1 MKAMNKKKWFHIDE
15 RYVTVNL
22 TLSIIIY
29 SVVVPF
35 CIYLSVD
42 NFIHGKILVAKY
54 ALFCAVMTAIA
65 IMNFSIC
72 KFGKKKRKWL
82 MHLAINIQC
91 VVYWIT
97 FAFFL
102 YTGGT
107 EGSSIF
113 LFFVAVPVVFF
124 FFNLSYGLYFC
135 LVFFII
141 LCVYMNTPLRNMGY
155 QFPAVYYSRLPM
167 MYLANVIMVAV
178 AQYETVKAKIK
189 QDNALEEARRASE
202 AKTDFLANTSHEIR
216 TPINAVLGMNEMI
229 LRESAKAE
237 KLSGASP
244 MAYHEAFRKIRN
256 YSGNVD
262 SAGSNLLAI
271 INDILDFTKIEE
283 GKMDIVEGEYRLS
296 SVINDVSNMIYLKA
310 KEKNLAFVT
319 EVDEKLPDH
328 LYGDVVRVR
337 QVITNILNNAVK
349 YTDEGSVTLKIG
361 GNRKADAPDGASILE
376 LIVAVTDT
384 GIGISK
390 ENLGKLFGKFER
402 VDLEKNSTKEGTGL
416 GLAITRMLLDMMGGD
431 VKVESVYGSGST
443 FTIVIPQ
450 KVLSDEPVGNFK
462 EKFEKSLGEKKAYH
476 ESFRAP
482 EAKIL
487 IVDDTKMNLV
497 VATEFLKDTQLCID
511 TASGGRE
518 AVALALENKYDVIL
532 MDQRMPEMDGE
543 ETFRAIKS
551 HKDGPNIDT
560 PVICLTADAVVGA
573 RERYLSKGFNDY
585 LTKPIDSTYLE
596 MMLRK
601 YIPAEKVVIV
611 NEETNVDKGQ
621 GQAGFDDAAGSPYSV
636 LEEGGID
643 TVKGLANC
651 GGDDELYRSILLEYV
666 KGAEEKKGDLEK
678 FLDAGDMKNYGILIH
693 SLKSTSAMIGAEVP
707 RKLALALEAAAK
719 KDDSEFVHKNH
730 AAFLKEYGYVIDAME
745 RVVSADDEMEG
756 FSMDEN
762 GVMEFSPD
770 NE

>member
-1 MKAMNKKKWFHIDE
+1 MNKKKWFHIDE